1 MDFRQRERENNKGEG
16 MKGAAFIDCILNTLT
31 VSAEYTKIVAA
42 YQKTFLS
49 CNATQG
55 NGNQ

>member
-1 MDFRQRERENNKGEG
+1 

-49 CNATQG
+49 CNATHG
-55 NGNQ
+55 HGNQ